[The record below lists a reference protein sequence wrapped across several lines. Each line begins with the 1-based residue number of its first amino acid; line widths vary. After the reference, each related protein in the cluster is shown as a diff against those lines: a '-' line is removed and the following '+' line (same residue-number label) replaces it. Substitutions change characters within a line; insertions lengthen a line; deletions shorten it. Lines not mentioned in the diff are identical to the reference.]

1 MGEVPVPR
9 IETDEDSEK
18 LLASLLCAVRV
29 GSETNSG
36 ADFRAHHETC
46 DWCRA
51 YVVQYREAKKLALA
65 EMLFICRTTRT
76 KKTISDGSCID
87 F

>member
-9 IETDEDSEK
+9 IETDEDLEK

-51 YVVQYREAKKLALA
+51 YVVQYREAKKYSTGGDVIHMPYN
-65 EMLFICRTTRT
+65 E
-76 KKTISDGSCID
+76 DEEDD